1 MKLADPSVD
10 GDGGWLVALSDGSGP
25 PETHTTASLVDMI
38 GVRWLTHKHSEE
50 NEQEAKKRMKV
61 ETANA
66 EQKKRMEVQEAARVH
81 FKTVEKETQ
90 IKLKLTDEEW
100 AECREVLCNKKPYVD
115 QGYVVAAVPGGW
127 KQVVMR
133 DLVRSK
139 MAEPLNVVAK
149 QQEEILEEKKITNQL
164 KRKHNELL
172 GKKVKKPTT
181 MNTRMGCVITGP
193 QLDIT
198 RDNRKHN
205 AQIDEDNRKEAAR
218 KAKRRKKV
226 KFDEVVECES
236 RIKSKKKLTMKQQQ
250 ATLEAAFHINPK
262 KTSADITKEIYGP
275 SKATK
280 KAGDVSELW
289 TLYVS
294 QKGGIDHIPWK
305 DLKEVYEEDSAEE
318 EESVLQVIYE
328 FEAEACTGYEDRED
342 LLNND
347 DIMESEDPEA
357 ADANNIMR
365 SEDEDDVSAMEEDEN
380 DSPQSY

>member
-1 MKLADPSVD
+1 
-10 GDGGWLVALSDGSGP
+10 
-25 PETHTTASLVDMI
+25 
-38 GVRWLTHKHSEE
+38 
-50 NEQEAKKRMKV
+50 
-61 ETANA
+61 
-66 EQKKRMEVQEAARVH
+66 
-81 FKTVEKETQ
+81 
-90 IKLKLTDEEW
+90 
-100 AECREVLCNKKPYVD
+100 
-115 QGYVVAAVPGGW
+115 
-127 KQVVMR
+127 
-133 DLVRSK
+133 
-139 MAEPLNVVAK
+139 
-149 QQEEILEEKKITNQL
+149 
-164 KRKHNELL
+164 
-172 GKKVKKPTT
+172 
-181 MNTRMGCVITGP
+181 
-193 QLDIT
+193 
-198 RDNRKHN
+198 
-205 AQIDEDNRKEAAR
+205 
-218 KAKRRKKV
+218 
-226 KFDEVVECES
+226 
-236 RIKSKKKLTMKQQQ
+236 MKQQQ

>member
-149 QQEEILEEKKITNQL
+149 QQKEILEEKKITNQL

-205 AQIDEDNRKEAAR
+205 A
-218 KAKRRKKV
+218 
-226 KFDEVVECES
+226 
-236 RIKSKKKLTMKQQQ
+236 
-250 ATLEAAFHINPK
+250 
-262 KTSADITKEIYGP
+262 
-275 SKATK
+275 
-280 KAGDVSELW
+280 
-289 TLYVS
+289 
-294 QKGGIDHIPWK
+294 
-305 DLKEVYEEDSAEE
+305 
-318 EESVLQVIYE
+318 
-328 FEAEACTGYEDRED
+328 
-342 LLNND
+342 
-347 DIMESEDPEA
+347 
-357 ADANNIMR
+357 
-365 SEDEDDVSAMEEDEN
+365 
-380 DSPQSY
+380 